1 MSSVIFSSKRDALTD
16 SKYRWVPDA
25 ISESNVRVSVLFQIP
40 DWKGFLGLDKHLFP
54 DAIKS
59 RNRFIGFIQTVLG
72 DRLALGKQ
80 QTCRD
85 IFAAIANAKDENNE
99 GFGMHQ
105 LGAEA
110 ATLIVAGMVAHL
122 PLLPLQLLIRLG
134 SDTTSTALAALFF
147 YLSRNPEAYRRVVSE
162 VRDAFN
168 SPGEIQMG
176 ATLNGCTYLRA
187 CIDEALRLCPPAG
200 SALWRQVLKGGIR
213 VDGHFI
219 PEGYD
224 VGTGLFAVHH
234 NPAHFPDPARFI
246 PERFTDQNVSNPAFA
261 PFSVGPRSCI
271 GKSLALTELVL
282 TMAHVLFAFDFE
294 KADEDDTADVFVTR
308 DHITAVKDGPHL
320 RFKARA
326 HP

>member
-40 DWKGFLGLDKHLFP
+40 DWKGFLGLDKYLFP

-110 ATLIVAGMVAHL
+110 ATLIVAGMVARIPFL
-122 PLLPLQLLIRLG
+122 P
-134 SDTTSTALAALFF
+134 
-147 YLSRNPEAYRRVVSE
+147 
-162 VRDAFN
+162 
-168 SPGEIQMG
+168 
-176 ATLNGCTYLRA
+176 
-187 CIDEALRLCPPAG
+187 
-200 SALWRQVLKGGIR
+200 
-213 VDGHFI
+213 
-219 PEGYD
+219 
-224 VGTGLFAVHH
+224 
-234 NPAHFPDPARFI
+234 
-246 PERFTDQNVSNPAFA
+246 A
-261 PFSVGPRSCI
+261 PNC
-271 GKSLALTELVL
+271 
-282 TMAHVLFAFDFE
+282 
-294 KADEDDTADVFVTR
+294 
-308 DHITAVKDGPHL
+308 
-320 RFKARA
+320 
-326 HP
+326 